1 MHNLNAAYR
10 DPHGLSWLFPNGVPE
25 DLLSAAKQRQG
36 SLPISDSVSVIE
48 RAIRKNRSSV
58 SPPPISSKGRSASK
72 PRTSDHKLEQKRSS
86 PQKTDPVVFNRR
98 ENFRNLQFEPC
109 SVGEDTFFVVKG
121 SPAKAKRVPED
132 CIEVEVQ
139 TFQDKPMSTRV
150 ILQKRLR
157 VSDAVVRIASL
168 IPGLP
173 ENIHLAHKLHVLPDH
188 KVLEELGIVTGD
200 SLEVI
205 VLDLHETAPTLPK
218 LTRLGYTMKPSLA
231 DLSLM
236 TAVQL
241 RKVEDFTVL
250 NDHGS
255 IMFEGETDVRGL
267 DIDQVVQIL
276 ANAVVVYPDDSDIE
290 KPAIGSG
297 LNKAALITLTN
308 CRPKKEGQQQQFE
321 AKLTKYCSTNNF
333 ELVQYDA
340 AKGIWQFRVQHF

>member
-1 MHNLNAAYR
+1 MLNLNAAYR

-36 SLPISDSVSVIE
+36 SLPSSDSVSVIE

-58 SPPPISSKGRSASK
+58 SPPPIPSKGRSTSK
-72 PRTSDHKLEQKRSS
+72 PRSSDHKLDHKRDS

-109 SVGEDTFFVVKG
+109 SASEDSFFVVKG
-121 SPAKAKRVPED
+121 SPAKAKRVPAD

-139 TFQDKPMSTRV
+139 TFQDKPMTTRV
-150 ILQKRLR
+150 TLQKRLR
-157 VSDAVVRIASL
+157 VSDAVVKIAGL

-188 KVLEELGIVTGD
+188 KILEELGIVTGD
-200 SLEVI
+200 TLEVI
-205 VLDLHETAPTLPK
+205 ILDLHETAPTLPK
-218 LTRLGYTMKPSLA
+218 LTRLGYSMKPSLP

-236 TAVQL
+236 TAAQL
-241 RKVEDFTVL
+241 RKVQDFTVQ
-250 NDHGS
+250 NDHGC
-255 IMFEGETDVRGL
+255 IVFEGETDVRGL
-267 DIDQVVQIL
+267 DIDQTVQIL
-276 ANAVVVYPDDSDIE
+276 ASAVVVYPDDCDIE

-297 LNKAALITLTN
+297 LNKPALIRLFN

-321 AKLTKYCSTNNF
+321 AKLKKYCSSNVF
-333 ELVQYDA
+333 ELIQYDA
-340 AKGIWQFRVQHF
+340 ATGLWEFRVQHF